1 MRKEERRRI
10 ARYVR
15 RSQYRNLWRKIV
27 RAMAC
32 VVVFCTTYALILPA
46 ITIEQQY
53 YCGKEAHS
61 HTEECGILHSSTSFV
76 CSPGQVAHSHKGLCF
91 TPEGELICPME
102 EMAEHIHTDGCYSEF
117 GHMHDDRCYN
127 NDGIQIC
134 GLEES
139 QIERM
144 LTCTLG
150 DTPPHQHSAECLRTE
165 TWLELTCTLEEH
177 VHDESCRPDPNADL
191 ETAADWEATLMTHG
205 DLTGNWSLDLAAV
218 SATQIGYSESIRNY
232 DTDTRRGYSRY
243 GGWYGVPYG
252 QWDAMF
258 VSFCLEYAGIPEEA
272 FPRESDSGH
281 WLEALQKDTVPED
294 WMQEMPIPGSILFYG
309 TQEGEVR
316 SAIVTGVETLPDVQ
330 NLGAFKTFL
339 EIIEG
344 DREDQVVQRRISMDE
359 IQFFGACNMASVQN
373 SWIAEQLEP
382 TEETAPQE
390 KETEPSPET
399 TEAAETTPADTVAA
413 TEPAEVT
420 EPVQTLPEETVQ
432 ETEAAEPSVT
442 QDTVIQ
448 QVETENYVVTV
459 TYSPELVLPEGAELR
474 VVEYPKDSEIF
485 RQRCKEA
492 GYELDWL
499 LNIGFFVGE
508 EELDLSGAFAVVV
521 TSKQGE
527 ALGQDVTHFAEE
539 GNERIAGTSD
549 DEGTV
554 SFASDG
560 FSDFGGGTAVLAA
573 EGVEPRNS
581 LNNMVDPRAVETFN
595 FRTVS
600 PRSLSPGV
608 DYVIYRGSWGNN
620 TFLGSDLSAM
630 AASGNTTAPYSA
642 GSSWS
647 LSASALGTSM
657 LADVTWRLESVNG
670 QTYLVSQADGQ
681 RMTIGNGRLSLSAD
695 GTALTINTG
704 DNSATIAGGSYF
716 LRYNNGWTATS
727 SGWWGGNPETV
738 YFAQVTPVYSKY
750 PPAVSTGK
758 AEITRLKFYNFLG
771 NGEDGGAALA
781 GCVYEIVGD
790 NGKTYTLTSGNNPT
804 MSLPADIADGNY
816 TITLK
821 SVPKGY
827 IKDLDPVRTFSIEN
841 GSFRGTDSIGSFIQH
856 PEGDVETTKEA
867 QVENYAERIYQVLLG
882 VKSDMKL
889 YAMDPI
895 DVRFVVDQS
904 NSMLFPS
911 GLVDTG
917 KKVTLRANGT
927 NNINNMERLGL
938 DKSKMYYIMADPTGT
953 ATVWAVWHNGTTWL
967 CQDASYYS
975 KADHGNV
982 DGYESPNGEI
992 AIFPEA
998 RSYSA
1003 QADWETQYEQQQ
1015 GGGLNVRSNGA
1026 GLGYDLSGS
1035 SLARHMNQTANGGT
1049 YTYTIYTASNE
1060 YNRLHYLEDAMA
1072 QVVSELADANPENH
1086 VSITRFTKEVDESQ
1100 CVVEEHLGENELQE
1114 LLDNINGI
1122 HTSGGTRQDLALEH
1136 VAKYHP
1142 VENGI
1147 NTYTVLITDGSPDAP
1162 EKDLP
1167 GIYNDITTHANTIKG
1182 QGSVMMTVGLG
1193 MGANTAGLDKLYEI
1207 ASPIADDPNDRY
1219 YYALNDAAG
1228 LVSALKQLLFNSM
1241 SPTGTLEA
1249 MADVEDEISDSF
1261 YPVVWMDLSTQ
1272 TDREILL
1279 TEPDK
1284 KWVILEE
1291 NDWITK
1297 DGKLTTEE
1305 ANDAAGQL
1313 LKREDGTYYI
1323 RWKDMLVST
1332 ANGWNGSFYVKA
1344 KEDFMG
1350 GNAIDTNKEAKVNVY
1365 GTVIPEDVPDYDP
1378 KEHGTVLSLET
1389 PTVNVHLLDMTRQS
1403 SEVTVYLGDLVNAEG
1418 NAPLDTL
1425 KGFFAE
1431 TDILKLIS
1439 GGDDVKNAVTADGVN
1454 LTDSTFTLEYAIGR
1468 ALTED
1473 EWTTLANGGTLELEY
1488 VYDDASSHGPV
1499 GKFTFQLEKTGI
1511 QGASPDYGVHE
1522 ATAACRV
1529 HGADCGGTAAETYV
1543 LNVRYDAYRLG
1554 EEGRPEDNAHN
1565 APMGPGLEVGT
1576 GEILDEGLGTV
1587 DKDNVHKV
1595 HVISGYIDVTKKFR
1609 EGLTAETDEI
1619 FTFILHRVEDGADTS
1634 KDVTKTITI
1643 PAGQSTGSQ
1652 TITFPNLPRGTYVV
1666 TEAPDAEEV
1675 YTLESLAVKTATNC
1689 YCPTIGEEEPT
1700 SATFVLGHDT
1710 QNRNVIDF
1718 ISPDDAYTGYKYPV
1732 TGVYGG
1738 VEFTNREMV
1747 YEGEIPVQKVWD
1759 DGSGNHTQD
1768 AVYLALYLNDM
1779 PVLDE
1784 NGNARLLRLDAAN
1797 NWQGNFTVVLKD
1809 ENDAVTNYA
1818 YSVREVTAVTDN
1830 SSYTTWH
1837 PAILE
1842 NDGVTQLYYE
1852 QALEHYGLVGV
1863 SGYGYIVE
1871 YTAGENGAWTV
1882 TNLKSFDLPE
1892 TGSVGT
1898 HLYTFS
1904 GLLVMMAGLMYGYS
1918 QRRKKERG
1926 AKE

>member
-15 RSQYRNLWRKIV
+15 RSQYRNLWRRIV

-102 EMAEHIHTDGCYSEF
+102 EMAEHIHSDGCYSEF

-191 ETAADWEATLMTHG
+191 ETAADWEATLTHG
-205 DLTGNWSLDLAAV
+205 NLTGNWSLDLAAV

-330 NLGAFKTFL
+330 DLGAFRTFL

-359 IQFFGACNMASVQN
+359 ILFFGACNMASVQN
-373 SWIAEQLEP
+373 SWIAEQLES
-382 TEETAPQE
+382 TEETAQQE

-420 EPVQTLPEETVQ
+420 EPVQTLPEETVR

-549 DEGTV
+549 DAGTV

-560 FSDFGGGTAVLAA
+560 FSDFGGGTARATDSGSQSVMAAA
-573 EGVEPRNS
+573 ENLDALSYDFVTA
-581 LNNMVDPRAVETFN
+581 DPAALT
-595 FRTVS
+595 
-600 PRSLSPGV
+600 PGV
-608 DYVIYRGSWGNN
+608 DYVIYTGNQGSGNC
-620 TFLGSDLSAM
+620 TFLNSTLGTIS
-630 AASGNTTAPYSA
+630 ASGNATWSPFNKGYS
-642 GSSWS
+642 WN
-647 LSASALGTSM
+647 LSASAMGTGN
-657 LADVTWRLESVNG
+657 LAAISWRVESSNG
-670 QTYLVSQADGQ
+670 QYYLVSRNNGQ
-681 RMTIGNGRLSLSAD
+681 RLVINQNNIYLSSS
-695 GTALTINTG
+695 GEALTITANG
-704 DNSATIAGGSYF
+704 SSATIRNDYYLA
-716 LRYNNGWTATS
+716 RNNGSWTGTS
-727 SGWWGGNPETV
+727 GNPWWNNTPATV
-738 YFAQVTPVYSKY
+738 YFAQVTPVYPNY
-750 PPAVSTGK
+750 PPSVSTGT
-758 AEITRLKFYNFLG
+758 ATISYMKFYNFLG
-771 NGEDGGAALA
+771 TGEEGGKPLADCVFEVENENGE
-781 GCVYEIVGD
+781 
-790 NGKTYTLTSGNNPT
+790 KFTLTSTNSAEVP
-804 MSLPADIADGNY
+804 LPKDLPDGNY
-816 TITLK
+816 TITQI
-821 SVPKGY
+821 SAPKGY
-827 IKDLDPVRTFSIEN
+827 IMDLNPVRNFSIQN
-841 GSFRGTDSIGSFIQH
+841 GSFHGTERINFFINH
-856 PEGDVETTKEA
+856 ELEDLNADKTA
-867 QVENYAERIYQVLLG
+867 QVVNYAERIYQVQMEARARLRTYTLE
-882 VKSDMKL
+882 
-889 YAMDPI
+889 PI

-917 KKVTLRANGT
+917 TTVTLRRDGT
-927 NNINNMERLGL
+927 NNAENMEAAINAANL
-938 DKSKMYYIMADPTGT
+938 DKNQMYYIMAAPEKT
-953 ATVWAVWHNGTTWL
+953 ATVWAVWHNGEYWM
-967 CQDASYYS
+967 CQDSSYYA
-975 KADHGNV
+975 KADHDNA
-982 DGYESPNGEI
+982 DGYSQGTEE
-992 AIFPEA
+992 AIFPGN
-998 RSYSA
+998 RSYVA
-1003 QADWETQYEQQQ
+1003 QAQWEADYEEANP
-1015 GGGLNVRSNGA
+1015 GTSIRSNG
-1026 GLGYDLSGS
+1026 GLLGGDLTGS
-1035 SLARHMNQTANGGT
+1035 SLGKDIGEGT
-1049 YTYTIYTASNE
+1049 KSYTIYTASNE

-1072 QVVSELADANPENH
+1072 QVIAELADANPANL
-1086 VSITRFTKEVDESQ
+1086 VSITGFTKTVDHNTCLSEGS
-1100 CVVEEHLGENELQE
+1100 LGDNQIQE
-1114 LLDNINGI
+1114 LLDRINGI
-1122 HTSGGTRQDLALEH
+1122 NTSGGTRQDVALQH
-1136 VAKYHP
+1136 MLQYHP
-1142 VENGI
+1142 VTDMK
-1147 NTYTVLITDGSPDAP
+1147 TYTILITDGSPDAP
-1162 EKDLP
+1162 EEDLDEV
-1167 GIYNDITTHANTIKG
+1167 YANIRSYAEQIKG
-1182 QGSVMMTVGLG
+1182 DNSVLMSVGLG
-1193 MGANTAGLDKLYEI
+1193 MGAQTQGLNILRNI
-1207 ASPIADDPNDRY
+1207 ASTGSDGNKLFY
-1219 YYALNDAAG
+1219 NLNDASG
-1228 LVSALKQLLFNSM
+1228 LVNELKKLIFDTM
-1241 SPTGTLEA
+1241 VP
-1249 MADVEDEISDSF
+1249 ADDLPVYGDVRDEISDSF
-1261 YPVVWMDLSTQ
+1261 YPVAWTARGRHDGHTLLVED
-1272 TDREILL
+1272 TDRDWVLL
-1279 TEPDK
+1279 QPG
-1284 KWVILEE
+1284 
-1291 NDWITK
+1291 DWITL
-1297 DGKLTTEE
+1297 DGQLTRSGER
-1305 ANDAAGQL
+1305 NAAGQL
-1313 LKREDGTYYI
+1313 LYDEETETYFVQ
-1323 RWKDMLVST
+1323 WTGLTLSQQ
-1332 ANGWNGSFYVKA
+1332 NGWKGSLYLKA
-1344 KEDFMG
+1344 KEDFIG
-1350 GNAIDTNKEAKVNVY
+1350 GNAIDTNKEAKFC
-1365 GTVIPEDVPDYDP
+1365 I
-1378 KEHGTVLSLET
+1378 HGDDTPAQHYQDILMKT

-1488 VYDDASSHGPV
+1488 VYDNASSHGPV

-1543 LNVRYDAYRLG
+1543 LNVRYDAYKLG
-1554 EEGRPEDNAHN
+1554 EEGRPEENVHN
-1565 APMGPGLEVGT
+1565 APRGPGIEVGT
-1576 GEILDEGLGTV
+1576 GKILDEGLGTV

-1609 EGLTAETDEI
+1609 EGLTSETDET

-1689 YCPTIGEEEPT
+1689 YCPTIGEEEPA

-1710 QNRNVIDF
+1710 QNRNVIDY

-1738 VEFTNREMV
+1738 VEFTNRELV

-1759 DGSGNHTQD
+1759 DGAENHSQD
-1768 AVYLALYLNDM
+1768 RVYLVLYLNDT

-1852 QALEHYGLVGV
+1852 QALEEKGLTGF
-1863 SGYGYIVE
+1863 SNRGYMVFYE
-1871 YTAGENGAWTV
+1871 AGENGAWTV
-1882 TNLKSFDLPE
+1882 TNAHTTELPQ
-1892 TGSVGT
+1892 TGGMGS
-1898 HLYTFS
+1898 HFHYTFG
-1904 GLLVMMAGLMYGYS
+1904 GLLITAAAIMYTCINGRK
-1918 QRRKKERG
+1918 RRKGGR
-1926 AKE
+1926 